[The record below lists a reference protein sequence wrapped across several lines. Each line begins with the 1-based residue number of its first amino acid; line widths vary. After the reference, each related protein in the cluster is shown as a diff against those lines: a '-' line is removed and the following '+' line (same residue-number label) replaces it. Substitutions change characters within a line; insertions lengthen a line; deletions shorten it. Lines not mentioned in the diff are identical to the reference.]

1 MLNQR
6 GMTLIELVIV
16 VAIVGILAAVA
27 IPIYSGSRSRGYLT
41 EAKRALLTVYQE
53 EENYKAEHGVYSTG
67 GVIPFFKN
75 GSPVSVGEYNVAFQS
90 GPTATAYTA
99 RATPKTGGK
108 MVYNANNKYTGWL
121 EIDQDGQKN
130 SQSVANDWP

>member
-1 MLNQR
+1 MIGNR
-6 GMTLIELVIV
+6 GLTLVELVIV
-16 VAIVGILAAVA
+16 MAVVATLAAVGVVM
-27 IPIYSGSRSRGYLT
+27 YSGIRTRGYVS
-41 EAKRALLTVYQE
+41 EAKQALMTIYQE